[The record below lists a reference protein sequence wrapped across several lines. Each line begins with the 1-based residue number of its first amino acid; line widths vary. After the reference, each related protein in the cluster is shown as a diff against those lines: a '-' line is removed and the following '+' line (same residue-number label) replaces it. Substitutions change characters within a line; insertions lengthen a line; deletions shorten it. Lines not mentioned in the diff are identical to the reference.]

1 MATNNYRAPK
11 QRELSE
17 SETLQ
22 TFEAWRQNLIF
33 QLKSD
38 PQFAPYF
45 VAGAVWQRKTRA
57 APNRGYT
64 DDPATMANRKT
75 AVQKA
80 TTLELML
87 DQIANFAPV
96 LSRRSIV
103 SDSTSLAYVWQAL
116 RLHYGFHSTG
126 GNFIDFVNIELKPE
140 ERPET
145 LYQRLRAFVDDNLLT
160 TESGIMHHG
169 APADEMD
176 EVQPSLENLIVLIW
190 LSKLHKDLPNLV
202 KMKYGAE
209 LRSKT
214 LASLKPEISQALDSL
229 LLEVRENSPSVRSAS
244 SNNRF
249 NSRFSNNGSN
259 NGSKQDR
266 RPNHLPPSRVRSKE
280 CSLCK
285 AAGRPDFASHFLSR
299 CRYLS
304 DSEKRFMT
312 RVRNITIEDLEE
324 CQEFCE
330 EEEAPHDQPPAAH
343 CGRVKVLRSPSFN
356 VFLGHETLRMTIDS
370 GAETN
375 MIKYDV
381 AVRLNLDI
389 MENSTQDAV
398 QADGRSPLG
407 VRGETHFECTRGNDT
422 FRFEGLVVDNLQAD
436 VLAGIPFQEDNHVYA
451 HTPTRTIYFPTAT
464 PLTYGP
470 HTSNIRTSSI
480 LRATVKQTVWP
491 NEFVELSVGDNTP
504 DQYVAVES
512 RADSNTSTSWSLSG
526 IYPSVGNK
534 IRVLNT
540 STEPKVVKK
549 NDHVCQAISAF
560 APSDQPPDSVP
571 TVKPTPTHSQPSQS
585 HHSASVKVNPD
596 NLLTPACER
605 EFKTSLREFD
615 DVFNPVFTK
624 YNQSLGPFKA
634 VVNMGDVKPPQRK
647 GRLPQYSRDRLVEL
661 QAEMDK
667 LEALGVLEIPE
678 NINVTAEY
686 LNPSFLVKKPD
697 NSWRLVTAFNEVGKY
712 CKPQPSLMP
721 NVDSTLRNIGQWKF
735 LIKTDLTKAFFQIPL
750 AEESMK
756 YCGVVTPYKGVRV
769 YTRCAMGMP
778 GSETALE
785 QLMCRIVGP
794 LVEEGVV
801 AKIADDLYCGGN
813 TEAELLENWRRV
825 LALLNEAGVKLS
837 ASKTVIAP
845 RETTILGWIWQQGSI
860 RASPHKIAP
869 LSTCELPKTTKSLR
883 SFLGAYKILA
893 RVIPNCSEFLKPLE
907 KLTHGRKSSDKI
919 AWSDEST
926 TAFRTAQLNLSANQ
940 SIVLPK
946 EDDQLWI
953 VTDGASSTRGLGA
966 TLYVQRNGNLH
977 SAGFF
982 SQQLKQTYSKWFTC
996 EIEGLSIAAAV
1007 KNFEGFIIQSKHR
1020 TVILTDSK
1028 PCVDA
1033 YNMLLKGRFSSNARL
1048 STFLSTV
1055 SRHHVQIQHL
1065 AGNLNLTADFA
1076 SRNPATCDNP
1086 EKCSICNFTI
1096 ELESSVVQSVST
1108 SDVIA
1113 GSASLPFT
1121 NRKSWM
1127 QVQSECAD
1135 LRRTKAHLKQG
1146 TRPGV
1151 KETTIKCVKQYLNKV
1166 TLASDGLVVFK
1177 RIEPFAPPRECIVVP
1192 AEILHGLIM
1201 ALHLRLSHPTVNE
1214 MTKVFK
1220 RYFWAINM
1228 DKALSDCV
1236 SACHQCASLKKAAH
1250 ALIPQ
1255 ASSDPPT
1262 AIAYQFAADVLKRRG
1277 QLLLVIREYVS
1288 AFTWTQIIQSEKH
1301 TDLRDAI
1308 IKLIIGI
1315 TPLGGPVSVLRTD
1328 AATGFQALT
1337 EDPSLKDARISIEVG
1352 NPKNINKN
1360 PVAEKAIQELEEEL
1374 TREPQ
1379 LHSLITD
1386 VALARVTA
1394 RLNSRIRTDGLSA
1407 REIFLQRD
1415 QFTNN
1420 QIEFTDKSL
1429 IAAKHDR
1436 AVKNNTASAKSKAH
1450 GRPPRHAQSISVG
1463 DLVYL
1468 FSERDKHLGRARYI
1482 VVSIEG
1488 EWCSIRKFANTT
1500 LSNSAYR
1507 VRISE
1512 IYKVVST
1519 VPEPSLR
1526 QQASDD
1532 DDPPPDLVPQPLSSV
1547 ATPPPISAVPVH
1559 EPVPSQQVP
1568 EFSSTV
1574 EPGLP
1579 DTVPDNIVSTSV
1591 PSPAAAYHQE
1601 QPETPPIPAEISSPV
1616 QPSNPPEPAP
1626 PSDIES
1632 SMTSRSGRRITKPS
1646 RFRSDDYIY

>member
-1 MATNNYRAPK
+1 MAANNYRAPK

-33 QLKSD
+33 QLRSD

-64 DDPATMANRKT
+64 DDAAGAANRRT
-75 AVQKA
+75 AAQKA
-80 TTLELML
+80 ATLELML

-145 LYQRLRAFVDDNLLT
+145 LYQRLRAFIDDNLLT
-160 TESGIMHHG
+160 NECGIMHHG
-169 APADEMD
+169 APADELD
-176 EVQPSLENLIVLIW
+176 EVQPSLENLVVLIW

-229 LLEVRENSPSVRSAS
+229 LLEVRENSPSVRIAS
-244 SNNRF
+244 SNNRRPPF
-249 NSRFSNNGSN
+249 NNNYNTTRFD
-259 NGSKQDR
+259 KRQ
-266 RPNHLPPSRVRSKE
+266 HPPPARARSKE

-285 AAGRPDFASHFLSR
+285 AAGRSDYSTHFLSR

-304 DSEKRFMT
+304 DAERRFMT
-312 RVRNITIEDLEE
+312 RARSVTIEDLD
-324 CQEFCE
+324 EFDDFDDDSH
-330 EEEAPHDQPPAAH
+330 PPPVPDQQSTAN
-343 CGRVKVLRSPSFN
+343 CGRVKVKRSPAFN
-356 VFLGHETLRMTIDS
+356 VFLGHDTIKMTLDS

-381 AVRLNLDI
+381 AIRLNLPI
-389 MENSTQDAV
+389 IENSTQDAV
-398 QADGRSPLG
+398 QADGSSPLG
-407 VRGETHFECTRGNDT
+407 VKGETYFECTRGNDI
-422 FRFEGLVVDNLQAD
+422 FKFEGLVVENLQAD
-436 VLAGIPFQEDNHVYA
+436 VLAGIPFQEDNAVYA
-451 HTPTRTIYFPTAT
+451 HTPTRTIYFPTAS
-464 PLTYGP
+464 PLTYGSVR
-470 HTSNIRTSSI
+470 TSSRTSSI
-480 LRATVKQTVWP
+480 LRATVRQTVWP
-491 NEFVELSVGDNTP
+491 NEFVELSVGDNAS
-504 DQYVAVES
+504 DQYVAIES

-571 TVKPTPTHSQPSQS
+571 PMKPTPSPPSQS

-596 NLLTPACER
+596 NLLTPVCER
-605 EFKTSLREFD
+605 EFKTSLREYD

-647 GRLPQYSRDRLVEL
+647 GRLPLYSRDRLVEL

-667 LEALGVLEIPE
+667 LEALGVLAVPE
-678 NINVTAEY
+678 DINVTAEY

-785 QLMCRIVGP
+785 QLMCRIVGS

-813 TEAELLENWRRV
+813 SEAELLENWRRV

-907 KLTHGRKSSDKI
+907 KLTHGKKSSDKI
-919 AWSDEST
+919 AWSEEST
-926 TAFRTAQLNLSANQ
+926 TAFHTAQRNLSSNQ
-940 SIVLPK
+940 NIVLPK

-953 VTDGASSTRGLGA
+953 VTDGASSTHGLGA
-966 TLYVQRNGNLH
+966 TLYVQRDGKLH

-982 SQQLKQTYSKWFTC
+982 SQQLKPTYAKWFTC
-996 EIEGLSIAAAV
+996 EVEGLSIAAAV

-1033 YNMLLKGRFSSNARL
+1033 YNLLLKGRFSSNARL

-1076 SRNPATCDNP
+1076 SRNPASCDNP
-1086 EKCSICNFTI
+1086 ERCSICNFTI

-1108 SDVIA
+1108 SEIIA

-1121 NRKSWM
+1121 NRKSWL
-1127 QVQSECAD
+1127 QIQSECAD
-1135 LRRTKAHLKQG
+1135 LRRTRAHLKQG

-1151 KETTIKCVKQYLNKV
+1151 KETSIKCVKQYLNKV

-1201 ALHLRLSHPTVNE
+1201 ALHLRLSHPTINE
-1214 MTKVFK
+1214 MSKVFK

-1262 AIAYQFAADVLKRRG
+1262 AVAYQFAADVLKRRG
-1277 QLLLVIREYVS
+1277 QLIIIIREYVS

-1308 IKLIIGI
+1308 IKLIIGV
-1315 TPLGGPVSVLRTD
+1315 TPLGGPMSVLRTD

-1337 EDPSLKDARISIEVG
+1337 DDPSLKDARISIEIG

-1420 QIEFTDKSL
+1420 QIDFTDKSL

-1436 AVKNNTASAKSKAH
+1436 AVKNNTASAASKAH
-1450 GRPPRHAQSISVG
+1450 GRPPRPTQNISAG

-1468 FSERDKHLGRARYI
+1468 FSERDKHLGRSRYLVI
-1482 VVSIEG
+1482 SIEG

-1512 IYKVVST
+1512 VYKVVST
-1519 VPEPSLR
+1519 VLESSHK
-1526 QQASDD
+1526 QQAADD
-1532 DDPPPDLVPQPLSSV
+1532 DDPPPDPIIHPSNSV
-1547 ATPPPISAVPVH
+1547 IASPPIPAVPVH
-1559 EPVPSQQVP
+1559 DPIIPSQHIPEVSQNVEPVPR
-1568 EFSSTV
+1568 
-1574 EPGLP
+1574 
-1579 DTVPDNIVSTSV
+1579 DTAPDNVIISQSV
-1591 PSPAAAYHQE
+1591 PPPATTAQQE
-1601 QPETPPIPAEISSPV
+1601 QPETPPIPAEISSPI
-1616 QPSNPPEPAP
+1616 QPTSPPEPVP
-1626 PSDIES
+1626 PAEMS
-1632 SMTSRSGRRITKPS
+1632 TRSGRRVVKPS